1 MWPLLTYSNCF
12 EIVSTMA
19 FLVLQKRLIL
29 GMFVFNTVI
38 LYYTY
43 IIIQGIIF
51 AVRGFWILEY
61 QLVSLASSYS
71 YIPVQVVITQV

>member
-19 FLVLQKRLIL
+19 FLVLRKRLIL

-38 LYYTY
+38 LYYMY

-51 AVRGFWILEY
+51 AVCGFWILEY